1 MFLFSS
7 IDLLYGA
14 IVSQVFTIFKNGACS
29 CVRDA
34 TIMVQVR
41 ECMFE
46 KVSGKATKLRVDRP
60 IN

>member
-41 ECMFE
+41 DIEPALHL
-46 KVSGKATKLRVDRP
+46 KYRWARL
-60 IN
+60 